1 MSTSTNASAART
13 GPRRRC
19 GTLAADE
26 RSWVSRACIQWTATL
41 AGAIRRRG
49 ARRDGC
55 EERVD
60 ARSSARA
67 RSLRTPTSRRPASSD
82 YADPNALS
90 QTSHITRDPPYH
102 ALRSIPLHERGE
114 KTTMTRVEDA
124 SRASQPTAPPTA
136 SDPPADEQR
145 LRPSFS
151 VAPFFFFGALAAE
164 PREAWP
170 EEASRSVRSQSRTDG
185 RQRYTYGTQ
194 CAVLMLRKNG
204 GPLPQQSFS
213 KTQRKRDRI
222 TRLFKDSPVSALC
235 PVVSPSQTR
244 PETDKT

>member
-151 VAPFFFFGALAAE
+151 VAPFFFFWRSCSRAARGLARRSFALGPVAVKNGWSTALHVRHSVCGTHAQEKRGA
-164 PREAWP
+164 
-170 EEASRSVRSQSRTDG
+170 ST
-185 RQRYTYGTQ
+185 T
-194 CAVLMLRKNG
+194 AVL
-204 GPLPQQSFS
+204 QQN
-213 KTQRKRDRI
+213 
-222 TRLFKDSPVSALC
+222 
-235 PVVSPSQTR
+235 
-244 PETDKT
+244 PEKEGSNHASVQG